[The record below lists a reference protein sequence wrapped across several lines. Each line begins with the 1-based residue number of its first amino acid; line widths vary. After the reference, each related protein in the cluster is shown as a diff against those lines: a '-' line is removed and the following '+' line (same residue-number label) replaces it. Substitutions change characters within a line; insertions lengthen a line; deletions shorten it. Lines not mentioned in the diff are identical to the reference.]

1 MSRSF
6 HAVSILGAL
15 LLLSGCDDHG
25 TERSSKTANPVDAAV
40 DIVELREIPV
50 NYAVPGSVIS
60 DGRVEV
66 SSRVVG
72 FIEQLDVRE
81 GQRVKRGDLLVRID
95 PSDINEAI
103 RQASSSVT
111 AAEEDLSDAEQD
123 VRKYT
128 GLAESG
134 SVASETLRKAKVRV
148 DIARATLDKVRSAL
162 SAAEAQKDY
171 STVTSPVDGVI
182 VSVAKRSGEM
192 ATTGSPILTVE
203 SHEVLL
209 FRAYVSEQ
217 SLASINTETPVIVRI
232 DVLGGQEFTGHIRG
246 IVPSGDDV
254 TRRYEINVL
263 LPDDPALV
271 PGMFGR
277 AEIRLGS
284 YQASV
289 VPRSAITKRGG
300 LDGVFVVENGIAHFR
315 WLRTGREL
323 NGTIE
328 VTSGLKGGEMILADV
343 DGRLPDGA
351 RVKMADAAR

>member
-1 MSRSF
+1 
-6 HAVSILGAL
+6 
-15 LLLSGCDDHG
+15 LLSGCDDHG
-25 TERSSKTANPVDAAV
+25 TERNSKVAAPVDAAV
-40 DIVELREIPV
+40 DIVELKEIPV
-50 NYAVPGSVIS
+50 YHAIPGSVIS
-60 DGRVEV
+60 DERVEV
-66 SSRVVG
+66 SSRVIG
-72 FIEQLDVRE
+72 FIEHLDVRE

-103 RQASSSVT
+103 RQARSSVT
-111 AAEEDLSDAEQD
+111 AAQEDLSDAEQD

-134 SVASETLRKAKVRV
+134 SVASETLRKAKVRA
-148 DIARATLDKVRSAL
+148 DIARTTLDKAKSAL

-192 ATTGSPILTVE
+192 ATAGSPILTVE
-203 SHEVLL
+203 SREVLL
-209 FRAYVSEQ
+209 FKAYVSEQ
-217 SLASINTETPVIVRI
+217 SLASFNTQTPVTVKI
-232 DVLGGQEFTGHIRG
+232 DALGKEFAGRIRG

-284 YQASV
+284 YHGPV
-289 VPRSAITKRGG
+289 VPQAAIIQRGG
-300 LDGVFVVENGIAHFR
+300 LDGVFVVENGIARFR
-315 WLRTGREL
+315 WLRTAREL
-323 NGTIE
+323 DGVVEI
-328 VTSGLKGGEMILADV
+328 TSGLKGGETILTDA

-351 RVKMADAAR
+351 QVKTMDVAR